1 MPLPIPNGSGFERS
15 RTDRRR
21 PIVGRGCVDL
31 DEVTPHGVTLIAELF
46 EKLELILQ
54 RAVKR
59 RGMRRKPPSP
69 IHKIRSFCWSS
80 ERQRAH
86 RRHNIVI

>member
-1 MPLPIPNGSGFERS
+1 
-15 RTDRRR
+15 
-21 PIVGRGCVDL
+21 
-31 DEVTPHGVTLIAELF
+31 
-46 EKLELILQ
+46 
-54 RAVKR
+54 
-59 RGMRRKPPSP
+59 MRRKPPSP